1 MGGGGGVD
9 QYSHDS
15 DVEILQQ
22 QIPLA
27 STFYYAEVLGL
38 YLGVIFSCS
47 WRSNAKPTLNP
58 VFTKYVTKRKTY

>member
-1 MGGGGGVD
+1 MANDSSTYRVSYIFSTGLLPHSVPKNICIFDQVQHKRGGGGVD

-27 STFYYAEVLGL
+27 STFY
-38 YLGVIFSCS
+38 
-47 WRSNAKPTLNP
+47 
-58 VFTKYVTKRKTY
+58 